1 MHEPLAISALQSAGD
16 NKQSL
21 NCHVGFFSKVARLI
35 NLFLNFSAD
44 FEEVSNVADGGHPM
58 VLTNFLKHIGNDSRG
73 ATAVEY
79 GLIISLV
86 VIAMAGALQ
95 SVGNANTGQW
105 DMVSDETTN
114 VMDNLD
120 FGN

>member
-1 MHEPLAISALQSAGD
+1 
-16 NKQSL
+16 
-21 NCHVGFFSKVARLI
+21 
-35 NLFLNFSAD
+35 
-44 FEEVSNVADGGHPM
+44 M
-58 VLTNFLKHIGNDSRG
+58 VLKFLKHIGNDSQG

-79 GLIISLV
+79 GLIISLI

-95 SVGNANTGQW
+95 SVGNANSTQW
-105 DMVSDETTN
+105 QGVSDETTD